1 MKERRAGKMKI
12 QIQKRKR
19 KRKRRRKRK
28 RWERVSPPPLLVRTV
43 LDALP

>member
-1 MKERRAGKMKI
+1 MKERRARKMKI

-19 KRKRRRKRK
+19 KRKR
-28 RWERVSPPPLLVRTV
+28 WERVPLPPLLVRTV